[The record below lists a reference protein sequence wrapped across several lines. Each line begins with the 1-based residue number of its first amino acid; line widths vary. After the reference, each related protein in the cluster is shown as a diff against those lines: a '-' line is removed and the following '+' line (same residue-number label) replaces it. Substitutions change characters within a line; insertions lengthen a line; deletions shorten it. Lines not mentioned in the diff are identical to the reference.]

1 MPQLKSVKFLTEI
14 CMDFILENQDFYCK
28 RYTRDP
34 KDGVDALDSDEP
46 AVNSF
51 DHLRKLPIFLNIR

>member
-1 MPQLKSVKFLTEI
+1 
-14 CMDFILENQDFYCK
+14 MDFILENQDFYCK